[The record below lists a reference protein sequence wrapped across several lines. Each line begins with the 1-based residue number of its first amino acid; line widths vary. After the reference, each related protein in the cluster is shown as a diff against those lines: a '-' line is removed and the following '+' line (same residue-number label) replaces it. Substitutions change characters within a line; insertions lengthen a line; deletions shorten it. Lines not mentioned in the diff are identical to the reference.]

1 MPLLKPTATYRL
13 QFRNGTDFSTAISLI
28 PHLQKLGISHL
39 YASPVFT
46 ATSGST
52 HGYDV
57 TDCNEIDPTLGGL
70 AGFERLS
77 SALTQADLGLILD
90 IVPNHMAASLENAW
104 WRSVVEWGS
113 DSPYSRHFDIDWSQP
128 LTLPFLGDT
137 FEAECARGRI
147 SIELD
152 QRANA
157 LAFRYYD
164 SFYPLA
170 PASYATALAGIG
182 DDPIAEQL
190 LSIAPPALP
199 DQAPAFHARIGEIC
213 SNPEALTRFQQR
225 LAALSPDAAALQ
237 DIHTLQPY
245 RLTSWKSANRHL
257 SYRRFFEVAG
267 LVGLRVEDPDV
278 LEDSHR
284 LVLDLVQRGLVQGL
298 RVDHVDGLA
307 DPAAYLTRLRAAVG
321 DDVYITVEKIL
332 ERDEALPK
340 TWPISGTTGY
350 EFIWSLADALTE
362 ATGVARL
369 HAAYSEIGGDERPYE
384 VQFTDTKAQMLR
396 ENFAGEVDQ
405 LTALATEIAERS
417 GREFPTG
424 VLETALCTM
433 ISALP
438 VYRTYSTASGADDGD
453 AARLDSIAAT
463 AAATVTS
470 DDTRQ
475 AITFVCDLLKHNSPG
490 IDVAL
495 LSRLRARFQQMSGP
509 IMAKSLEDTLFYRFN
524 GVLGLNEVGGNPT
537 LSNGPAAFH
546 AAMVAR
552 AADGSEGLSTTST
565 HDTKRGE
572 DARARLYAL
581 TEAPDAWLAGV
592 ERWRRQNAPLIEVL
606 ATGPVPEPAVEWTL
620 YQALAGVWPV
630 DGLADPDLYGELPC
644 RFLAYTEKL
653 LREAKQQ
660 TSWTAPSQDYEAT
673 VAGFVKA
680 LFAAE
685 NREFLV
691 DFDETLQPYVQAGLI
706 NSLSQTLIKL
716 TAPGI
721 PDIYNGSERMDFSLV
736 DPDNRRPQRLGQPW
750 AVLPPQADRSNFG
763 DYKNWLIATILAQ
776 RQGETAPIFTGSYQ
790 PLEVSGPGAGHVI
803 AYLRQSKSGTA
814 LTVVPRAVFG
824 LVQTDAL
831 GVDPALFND
840 TTLHLPDPLTGNTLW
855 NALSGKSL
863 AANTTLPVGPLF
875 QDHPIALFIGR

>member
-1 MPLLKPTATYRL
+1 MPLPKPTATYRL
-13 QFRNGTDFSTAISLI
+13 QFRNGTDFSSAISLI
-28 PHLQKLGISHL
+28 PHLTKLGISHL

-57 TDCNEIDPTLGGL
+57 TDCNEIDPALGGL
-70 AGFERLS
+70 AGLEQLS
-77 SALTQADLGLILD
+77 DALAQAGLGLILD
-90 IVPNHMAASLENAW
+90 IVPNHMAASLENGW

-113 DSPYSRHFDIDWSQP
+113 DSPYSGHFDIDWSQP

-137 FEAECARGRI
+137 FEAECAKGRI
-147 SIELD
+147 SVELD
-152 QRANA
+152 QHTHA

-170 PASYATALAGIG
+170 PASYATALAEIG
-182 DDPIAEQL
+182 DDPVAEQL

-213 SNPEALTRFQQR
+213 SDTEAFTRFQQR
-225 LAALSPDAAALQ
+225 LAALSPGAVTLQ
-237 DIHTLQPY
+237 DLHALQPY

-267 LVGLRVEDPDV
+267 LVGLRVEDRDV
-278 LEDSHR
+278 FEDSHR
-284 LVLDLVQRGLVQGL
+284 LVLDLVKRGLVQGL

-321 DDVYITVEKIL
+321 DHVYITVEKIL

-340 TWPISGTTGY
+340 AWPISGTTGY
-350 EFIWSLADALTE
+350 EFIWSLADALSDPKGI
-362 ATGVARL
+362 AQL
-369 HAAYSEIGGDERPYE
+369 HAAFAEIGDDERPYE
-384 VQFTDTKAQMLR
+384 VQFTDAKAQMLR
-396 ENFAGEVDQ
+396 ENFAGEVDR
-405 LTALATEIAERS
+405 LTALATEITERS

-453 AARLDSIAAT
+453 VARLESIAAT
-463 AAATVTS
+463 AAAIVTS

-475 AITFVCDLLKHNSPG
+475 AITFVRDLLKHNSPG

-495 LSRLRARFQQMSGP
+495 LSRLRARFQQLSGP

-552 AADGSEGLSTTST
+552 ATDASEGLTTTST

-581 TEAPDAWLAGV
+581 TEAPEPWLAGV
-592 ERWRRQNAPLIEVL
+592 ERWRRQNAPLVEVL
-606 ATGPVPEPAVEWTL
+606 RTRPVPEPAVEWTL
-620 YQALAGVWPV
+620 YQALAGLWPL
-630 DGLADPDLYGELPC
+630 DGLADPDLYDELPR

-653 LREAKQQ
+653 LREAKLR
-660 TSWTAPSQDYEAT
+660 TSWTAPKQDYETA

-680 LFAAE
+680 LFSAE
-685 NREFLV
+685 NRDFLI
-691 DFDETLQPYVQAGLI
+691 DFDETLQPYVQAGLL
-706 NSLSQTLIKL
+706 NALSQTMIKL

-736 DPDNRRPQRLGQPW
+736 DPDNRRPQRLGLPSPAQP
-750 AVLPPQADRSNFG
+750 PHADRSSFG
-763 DYKNWLIATILAQ
+763 DYKRWLIATVLKL
-776 RQGETAPIFTGSYQ
+776 RQGETAPIFEGSYQ
-790 PLEVSGPGAGHVI
+790 PLEVSGPGAGQVI
-803 AYLRQSKSGTA
+803 AYLRDSKSGTA
-814 LTVVPRAVFG
+814 LTVVPRGVFG
-824 LVQTDAL
+824 MVQADAL
-831 GVDPALFND
+831 RVDPALFDN
-840 TTLHLPDPLTGNTLW
+840 TTLHLPDRLTGHTLW
-855 NALSGKSL
+855 NALTGKSL
-863 AANTTLPVGPLF
+863 AASPSLPVGPLF
-875 QDHPIALFIGR
+875 QDHPIALFITR